1 MISLSQIQLLEEKVE
16 SAVAKIMQLNQE
28 KEALAKRCL
37 QLEEENKLLQE
48 NLLNFEQDQ
57 KRIEQGIIKALDR
70 LNVVENSVLQAVAI
84 QHQEQPTDEV
94 QVPPTDFI
102 HQEVHLSV
110 ATQEVLSQTEIENDS
125 QHSLQPSE
133 NDLGL
138 APMFSEEVVSP
149 NLVHPELDE
158 QVSQEH
164 NPFLE
169 QNQDIGL
176 LTNNQDNYAVVP
188 ASSQEEWNSRGHLF
202 LVADGM
208 GGNAAGELASKLAA
222 DHVPMLYKKR
232 ILIQIYTVT
241 DGILTI

>member
-48 NLLNFEQDQ
+48 NLLSFEQDQ

-102 HQEVHLSV
+102 HQEVHLPA
-110 ATQEVLSQTEIENDS
+110 ATQEVLPQTEIENDS

-176 LTNNQDNYAVVP
+176 LTNNQDNYRQD
-188 ASSQEEWNSRGHLF
+188 SQEQGDSAQLDIF
-202 LVADGM
+202 
-208 GGNAAGELASKLAA
+208 
-222 DHVPMLYKKR
+222 
-232 ILIQIYTVT
+232 
-241 DGILTI
+241 

>member
-48 NLLNFEQDQ
+48 NLVSFEQDQ
-57 KRIEQGIIKALDR
+57 ERIEQGIIKALDR
-70 LNVVENSVLQAVAI
+70 LNDVENSVLQAVAI

-102 HQEVHLSV
+102 QQENHLPV
-110 ATQEVLSQTEIENDS
+110 AEQEGLPQTESEKDS
-125 QHSLQPSE
+125 QPPFHTSE
-133 NDLGL
+133 NDFGL

-149 NLVHPELDE
+149 HPVHPELDE
-158 QVSQEH
+158 QVSQEQ

-169 QNQDIGL
+169 QHQDTGL
-176 LTNNQDNYAVVP
+176 FTNNQDNYRQDN
-188 ASSQEEWNSRGHLF
+188 QEQGDSAQLDIF
-202 LVADGM
+202 
-208 GGNAAGELASKLAA
+208 
-222 DHVPMLYKKR
+222 
-232 ILIQIYTVT
+232 
-241 DGILTI
+241 